1 LNPVLLATHATYILR
16 NCFDCFT
23 VGSSRQNYP
32 IFPDV
37 SLILKGMIE
46 LESPSEDDNLE
57 DDNTVSNLPKIATRS
72 LKLATKTISKFQRL

>member
-1 LNPVLLATHATYILR
+1 
-16 NCFDCFT
+16 
-23 VGSSRQNYP
+23 
-32 IFPDV
+32 
-37 SLILKGMIE
+37 MIE